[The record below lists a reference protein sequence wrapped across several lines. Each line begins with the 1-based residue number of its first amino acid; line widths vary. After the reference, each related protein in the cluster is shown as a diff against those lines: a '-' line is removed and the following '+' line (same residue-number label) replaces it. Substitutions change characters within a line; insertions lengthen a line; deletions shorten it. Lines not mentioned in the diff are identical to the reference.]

1 MIGLGSYAFFWA
13 HKDGLSLDGALR
25 LTHDLGI
32 ELFQVCD
39 FEPIDS
45 MSDSELSSARGL
57 ADDLGISLELGTRG
71 LGTEQL
77 LRYLDIAALLG
88 APLLRSMVT
97 TGVDEAAALLDA
109 VVPHLGDVTLALETY
124 EFIPTAQLVEL
135 VTRADDPR
143 VGICLDPANTVSIL
157 EHPNDVVDLARP
169 FVRNIHVKD
178 FAFTRRDGWVG
189 FTLAGCPLG
198 EGLLDVDHLLGA
210 ASPQTNRIIEHW
222 APWQGDL
229 AATVAL
235 ETEWTT
241 RNIEYLRS
249 H

>member
-1 MIGLGSYAFFWA
+1 M
-13 HKDGLSLDGALR
+13 
-25 LTHDLGI
+25 
-32 ELFQVCD
+32 
-39 FEPIDS
+39 
-45 MSDSELSSARGL
+45 RGL
-57 ADDLGISLELGTRG
+57 ADDLGITFELGTRG
-71 LGTEQL
+71 LETDHL
-77 LRYLDIAALLG
+77 LRYLDIAAVLG

-97 TGVDEAAALLDA
+97 TSVGEAGPQLDA
-109 VVPHLGDVTLALETY
+109 IAAHLGDVTLALETY
-124 EFIPTAQLVEL
+124 EHIPTGQLVEL
-135 VTRADDPR
+135 VARADDPR

-157 EHPNDVVDLARP
+157 EHPDEVIELARP
-169 FVRNIHVKD
+169 FVRNVHVKD

-222 APWQGDL
+222 VPWQGDL
-229 AATVAL
+229 ATTVAL
-235 ETEWTT
+235 ETDWTT